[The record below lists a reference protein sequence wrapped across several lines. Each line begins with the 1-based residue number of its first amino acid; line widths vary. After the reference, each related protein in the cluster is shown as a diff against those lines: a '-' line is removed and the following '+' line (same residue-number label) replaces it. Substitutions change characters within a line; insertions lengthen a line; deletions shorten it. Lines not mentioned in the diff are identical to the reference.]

1 VIDWL
6 RLLQRQPDGPD
17 RTRRIDEAQ
26 QILRARLSY
35 SGTTLKFSNE
45 EGDSWWWLMDSADAN
60 AAKLILAEVDREHG
74 QAAVERLIRDLRLEE
89 IFGFAPGTE
98 FKGSL
103 TVKSKF
109 S

>member
-1 VIDWL
+1 MTLDKA
-6 RLLQRQPDGPD
+6 RQLLAVQADFGG
-17 RTRRIDEAQ
+17 
-26 QILRARLSY
+26 SY
-35 SGTTLKFSNE
+35 N
-45 EGDSWWWLMDSADAN
+45 AN

-74 QAAVERLIRDLRLEE
+74 QGAVDRLIRELRLDE
-89 IFGFAPGTE
+89 IFGFVPGTE

>member
-1 VIDWL
+1 
-6 RLLQRQPDGPD
+6 
-17 RTRRIDEAQ
+17 
-26 QILRARLSY
+26 
-35 SGTTLKFSNE
+35 
-45 EGDSWWWLMDSADAN
+45 
-60 AAKLILAEVDREHG
+60 VDREHG
-74 QAAVERLIRDLRLEE
+74 QGAVDRLIRELRLEE